1 MPRIYTR
8 RYLFV
13 HEDDGQHVA
22 RAETLWVWVD
32 FATGRPA
39 RIPSEVAASFP
50 IVTNDDAEVV
60 ALGPGFAI
68 DVM

>member
-1 MPRIYTR
+1 MDAIHSRSTR
-8 RYLFV
+8 RDLFV
-13 HEDDGQHVA
+13 REGDGQHIA

-50 IVTNDDAEVV
+50 IVADDDPEV
-60 ALGPGFAI
+60 
-68 DVM
+68 